1 MARNSIYWYQNEK
14 WISMMNRNG
23 SINLYQSALSIIYG
37 NTITQPTTQSPL
49 SHCQHLII
57 HSLTDL
63 TIHSLHN
70 SLSCPFTHKT
80 ILLLLVHSLNH
91 CFLYSLS
98 NTNAIQFNSTFSH
111 PHSFLH
117 SHTQPCTSLTQLHI
131 YVNMRVWKGKAAL
144 FGFPVCVHF
153 LMECGA
159 FSVIGMLYKIVLIS

>member
-14 WISMMNRNG
+14 WISVMNRNG

-49 SHCQHLII
+49 SHCQHLIK

-70 SLSCPFTHKT
+70 SLSRPFTHKT

-91 CFLYSLS
+91 CFFYSLS

-117 SHTQPCTSLTQLHI
+117 SLTHSTMHFTHSATCLCEHESLKGQSCL
-131 YVNMRVWKGKAAL
+131 VRVSS
-144 FGFPVCVHF
+144 VC
-153 LMECGA
+153 A
-159 FSVIGMLYKIVLIS
+159 FFNGMWCI